1 MCLFKSFVHNN
12 FYPSESSGSTTTCVP
27 DGWDFNGSSPCLYH
41 GGGYSQFQSHG
52 PFYVDYYYAS
62 YSYSY
67 VGCRLQ
73 ERPPKAA

>member
-27 DGWDFNGSSPCLYH
+27 DSWDFYGSYLCLRH
-41 GGGYSQFQSHG
+41 GGNYDRLQNRG
-52 PFYVDYYYAS
+52 PFCVNYDSAS
-62 YSYSY
+62 YSSSY